1 MGRIDLLS
9 TRIEFLVAARY
20 RQQVWELD
28 IPLAGSRLES
38 EADVRALER
47 TFHDTHRRVFA
58 VDEPGQYLEC
68 LVWKSRATA
77 VTAKPAVSA
86 HPVASGDGDM
96 VKHAPAFFRNLGLIE
111 TPMYSGGSLTPGTCI
126 TGPAIIREPTTTVV
140 VYSGSMATV
149 TPLGNYLL
157 EIEADPVDFT
167 AAGMR
172 EELAAS

>member
-1 MGRIDLLS
+1 
-9 TRIEFLVAARY
+9 
-20 RQQVWELD
+20 
-28 IPLAGSRLES
+28 
-38 EADVRALER
+38 VRALEQ

-86 HPVASGDGDM
+86 RALESGDGDM
-96 VKHAPAFFRNLGLIE
+96 VKHGPAFFRNLGLTE
-111 TPMYSGGSLTPGTCI
+111 TPMYSGVYLTPGTCV

-140 VYSGSMATV
+140 VYPGSTVTV

-157 EIEADPVDFT
+157 EIGADPVEFT
-167 AAGMR
+167 AGGIR
-172 EELAAS
+172 GEVVAS